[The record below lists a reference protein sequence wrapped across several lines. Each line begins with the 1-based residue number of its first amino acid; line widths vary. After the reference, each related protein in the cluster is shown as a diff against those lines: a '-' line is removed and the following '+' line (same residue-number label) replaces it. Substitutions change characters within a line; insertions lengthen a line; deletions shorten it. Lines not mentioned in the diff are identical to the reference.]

1 MYEGKK
7 TKNMFL
13 TRALEKILAD
23 KEVKKSH
30 HSQLRKACEVALEE
44 IKEESE
50 KLSPPPDSKSD
61 SSTLPPIKSK
71 TSFVEADKYFLPFE
85 LACQSKCPRIVITS
99 LDCLQKLIAYGH
111 LTGSAPDST
120 APGKKLIDRII
131 ETICGCFQGPQTDE
145 GVQLQIIKA
154 LLTAVTSQ
162 HIEIHEGTVLQA
174 VRTCY
179 NIYLASKNLINQ
191 TTAKATLTQMLNVI
205 FARMENQ
212 ALTNHKI
219 SWSLASRKRDRQ
231 LQEAKLMERE
241 RPRQHSQ
248 VTQEQEPD
256 SPQLQ
261 QHVYLPAK
269 GPPREANGPTTPST
283 PTTPTPPREANG
295 PTTPSTPT
303 PTTPTPTQGAT
314 EEEQGEHGMN
324 DSEFSTAE
332 NHQTEAAAA
341 QCAAQRDQETAVEE
355 EEPNYEEKA
364 QEIVQSILQ
373 EVVNTIVGG
382 NSMHLKS
389 HLCLRSVTEVAEDEG
404 ALGSDS
410 ENVHANGIPGTP
422 ISASFTPSLP
432 DDRLS
437 VCSNDT
443 QESGATTGPVPG
455 AKFSHILQKDAFL
468 VFRSLCKLSMK
479 PLSDGPPDPKSHELR
494 SKVLSLQLLLS
505 ILQNAGPVF
514 KTNEM
519 FINAIKQYLCV
530 ALSKNGVSSIPEVFS
545 LSLSIFLTLLS
556 HFKTH
561 LKMQI
566 EVFFKEIFLYI
577 LETSTSSYD
586 HKWMVIQTLTRICA
600 DAQGVVDIYVNYDC
614 DLNAANIFERLVND
628 LSKIAQGRAGHEL
641 GTTPLQEL
649 TLRKKGLECL
659 VSILKCMVEW
669 SKDQYVNPNSQ
680 TSLGQE
686 KPSEQ
691 ETNETKAPETINRYG
706 SINSL
711 DSTASSGIGSYST
724 QMSGTDNPEQFEVLK
739 QQKEIIEQGIDL
751 FNKKPKRGVQY
762 LQEQGML
769 GTTPED
775 LAQFLHQEE
784 RLDSTQVGE
793 FLGDNDRFN
802 KEVMYAYVDQMD
814 FQGKDFVYALRTF
827 LEGFRLPGEAQK
839 IDRLMEKFA
848 ARYLE
853 CNQGQTEFASADTA
867 YVLAYSIIMLTTD
880 LHSPQVKNKMTKE
893 QYIKMNRGI
902 NDSKDLPEEYLS
914 AIYDEIAGKK
924 IAMKETKEITLK
936 SNKHSVA
943 SEKQRRLLYN
953 VEMEQMAK
961 TAKALMEAVSHV
973 QAPFT
978 SATHLEHVRPMFKLA
993 WTPFLAAFSVG
1004 LQDCDDTEVAFL
1016 CLEGIRF
1023 AIRIACIFTIQL
1035 ERDAYIQA
1043 LARFTLLTA
1052 SSGITE
1058 MKQKNID
1065 TIKTLITVAHTD
1077 GNYLGTS
1084 WHEIMKC
1091 ISQLELA
1098 QLIGTGVKARYISG
1112 TVRGKEGFITST
1124 KEQSNDEYLGLG
1136 GTVDRKQILSIQE
1149 SIGETSSQSVVVAVD
1164 RIFTGSTRLD
1174 GNAIVDFVRWLC
1186 AVSMDELA
1194 SPTHPRMFSLQKIVE
1209 ISYYNMGR
1217 IRLQWSRI
1225 WEVIGDHFNKVG
1237 CNPNEDVAIF
1247 AVDSLRQLSMKFLEK
1262 GELANFRFQ
1271 KDFLRPFEHI
1281 MKKNRSPTIRDMVVR
1296 CIAQMVNSQ
1305 AGNIRS
1311 GWKNIFSV
1319 FHLAASDQDESIVEL
1334 AFQTTGH
1341 ISTNVFE
1348 KHFPATI
1355 DSFQDAVKCLSE
1367 FACNASFPDT
1377 SMEAIRLI
1385 RHCAKYVSDRPQAFK
1400 DYTSD
1405 DMNVVPEDRVW
1416 VRGWF
1421 PILFEL
1427 SCIIN
1432 RCKLDVRTRGLT
1444 VMFEVMKT
1452 YGHTFEK
1459 HWWQDLFRIVFRIF
1473 DNMKL
1478 PEQQTEKAE
1487 WMTTTCNHALYAI
1500 SDVFTQYFE
1509 SLSDVLLDDIL
1520 AQLYWCVQQDNE
1532 QLARSGTNCLENVV
1546 ILNGE
1551 KFTPETWDKTCNCM
1565 LDIFK
1570 TTIPHAL
1577 LTWRPAGAEGDP
1589 MTPQDISDRQLDS
1602 ISQKSVDI
1610 QSHSEDQHSINS
1622 AERVAMETRRQ
1633 SQYSTEIQEQRLFS
1647 ALLIKCVVQL
1657 ELIQTIDNMV
1667 FFPATSRKE
1676 DAENLAAAQRDSL
1689 DAADVLVETQDQGMY
1704 HYLTSEQLFKLL
1716 DCLLKSHHFAKAFNA
1731 NNEQRTTLWK
1741 AGFKGKSK
1749 PNLLKQETS
1758 SLACGLRILFRMYT
1772 DDSRQ
1777 TAWEE
1782 VQRQLLN
1789 VCSEAVAYF
1798 LTLTSESHREAWT
1811 NLLLLFLT
1819 KVLKISDDRFKAHAS
1834 RYYPLLCEIM
1844 QIDLI
1849 PELRSVLRKFYLRI
1863 GIVFQIVLLLDM
1875 TVSLQA
1881 TLENKMD
1888 THTSCNANDEY
1899 SVM

>member
-1 MYEGKK
+1 MFEGKK

-23 KEVKKSH
+23 KEVKKAH

-50 KLSPPPDSKSD
+50 KLSPPSGDGKSG

-71 TSFVEADKYFLPFE
+71 TNFIEADKYFLPFE

-131 ETICGCFQGPQTDE
+131 ETICACFQGPQTDE

-212 ALTNHKI
+212 ALTNHKL

-231 LQEAKLMERE
+231 LQEAKQLERE
-241 RPRQHSQ
+241 RHRQHSP
-248 VTQEQEPD
+248 VTQHTEPD

-261 QHVYLPAK
+261 THIHPPAK
-269 GPPREANGPTTPST
+269 GPTQEANGPVTPPTPSVNIPSTPST
-283 PTTPTPPREANG
+283 P
-295 PTTPSTPT
+295 STPA
-303 PTTPTPTQGAT
+303 PEGSSRSVSGEQ
-314 EEEQGEHGMN
+314 EEQGPVYESPDPENGS
-324 DSEFSTAE
+324 DFCVAE
-332 NHQTEAAAA
+332 NEQTEADQATAAA
-341 QCAAQRDQETAVEE
+341 QNAAAQQHPEAGEE
-355 EEPNYEEKA
+355 EEGTPNYEEKA

-373 EVVNTIVGG
+373 EVVNTVAGG
-382 NSMHLKS
+382 HCLDPAN
-389 HLCLRSVTEVAEDEG
+389 LCSDTKESGGEGEPAESEPAEAVTEGTQSSLEDEG
-404 ALGSDS
+404 TLGSDS
-410 ENVHANGIPGTP
+410 EHVHANGIPGTP

-437 VCSNDT
+437 VSSNDT
-443 QESGATTGPVPG
+443 QESGAAPGQPPG

-505 ILQNAGPVF
+505 ILQNAGPIF

-530 ALSKNGVSSIPEVFS
+530 ALSKNGVSSVPEVFE

-600 DAQGVVDIYVNYDC
+600 DAQSVVDIYVNYDC

-628 LSKIAQGRAGHEL
+628 LSKIAQGRGGHEL

-680 TSLGQE
+680 TSLARAGQE

-691 ETNETKAPETINRYG
+691 ESTETKAPETINRYG

-751 FNKKPKRGVQY
+751 FNKKPKRGIQY

-814 FQGKDFVYALRTF
+814 FQGKDFVSALRMF

-853 CNQGQTEFASADTA
+853 CNQGQTLFASADTA

-924 IAMKETKEITLK
+924 IAMKETKELTMK
-936 SNKHSVA
+936 SNKQSVA

-1004 LQDCDDTEVAFL
+1004 LQDCDDTEVASL
-1016 CLEGIRF
+1016 CLEGIRC
-1023 AIRIACIFTIQL
+1023 AIRIACIFSIQL
-1035 ERDAYIQA
+1035 ERDAYVQA

-1052 SSGITE
+1052 SSGISE

-1077 GNYLGTS
+1077 GNYLGNS

-1112 TVRGKEGFITST
+1112 TVRGKEGFVAST
-1124 KEQSNDEYLGLG
+1124 KEQSNDEYLGLVG
-1136 GTVDRKQILSIQE
+1136 GTVDRKQIASIQE

-1174 GNAIVDFVRWLC
+1174 GNAIVDFVRWLSFSC
-1186 AVSMDELA
+1186 AIHTSI
-1194 SPTHPRMFSLQKIVE
+1194 SFS
-1209 ISYYNMGR
+1209 
-1217 IRLQWSRI
+1217 
-1225 WEVIGDHFNKVG
+1225 
-1237 CNPNEDVAIF
+1237 
-1247 AVDSLRQLSMKFLEK
+1247 
-1262 GELANFRFQ
+1262 
-1271 KDFLRPFEHI
+1271 
-1281 MKKNRSPTIRDMVVR
+1281 RSPTIRDMVVR

-1305 AGNIRS
+1305 AANIRS

-1341 ISTNVFE
+1341 IVTNVFE
-1348 KHFPATI
+1348 KHFAATI

-1385 RHCAKYVSDRPQAFK
+1385 RHCAKYVSERPQAFK

-1405 DMNVVPEDRVW
+1405 DMNVAPEDRVW

-1500 SDVFTQYFE
+1500 CDVFTQYFE
-1509 SLSDVLLDDIL
+1509 SLNDVLLDDIL

-1551 KFTPETWDKTCNCM
+1551 KFSPETWDKTCNCM

-1577 LTWRPAGAEGDP
+1577 LTWRPAGAEGEHL
-1589 MTPQDISDRQLDS
+1589 TTQSLSDKQLDS
-1602 ISQKSVDI
+1602 ISQKSLDI
-1610 QSHSEDQHSINS
+1610 QSRSDDQHSISS
-1622 AERVAMETRRQ
+1622 ADRVAMENRRQ
-1633 SQYSTEIQEQRLFS
+1633 SQYSAASGMCEDGSRGRTPTKVQEQRLFS

-1657 ELIQTIDNMV
+1657 ELIQTIDNIV
-1667 FFPATSRKE
+1667 FFPATSKKE
-1676 DAENLAAAQRDSL
+1676 DAENFAAAQRDAVY
-1689 DAADVLVETQDQGMY
+1689 AADVPVETQNQGMY
-1704 HYLTSEQLFKLL
+1704 RYLTSEQLFKLL
-1716 DCLLKSHHFAKAFNA
+1716 DCLLESHRFAKAFNS
-1731 NNEQRTTLWK
+1731 NNEQRTLLWK

-1772 DDSRQ
+1772 DESRQ
-1777 TAWEE
+1777 DAWAE
-1782 VQRQLLN
+1782 VQRRLLN

-1798 LTLTSESHREAWT
+1798 LALTSESHREAWT

-1819 KVLKISDDRFKAHAS
+1819 KVLKISDERFKAHAS

-1844 QIDLI
+1844 QFDLI
-1849 PELRSVLRKFYLRI
+1849 PELRAVLRKFYLRI
-1863 GIVFQIVLLLDM
+1863 GLVFNIAQLPEPQP
-1875 TVSLQA
+1875 TPAEQE
-1881 TLENKMD
+1881 TD
-1888 THTSCNANDEY
+1888 TEVGEEAGEEAQ
-1899 SVM
+1899 

>member
-1 MYEGKK
+1 MFEGKK

-23 KEVKKSH
+23 KEVKKAH
-30 HSQLRKACEVALEE
+30 HSQLRKACEVALG
-44 IKEESE
+44 KPLLYE
-50 KLSPPPDSKSD
+50 KQSSLHGKSS

-71 TSFVEADKYFLPFE
+71 TNFIEADKYFLPFE

-131 ETICGCFQGPQTDE
+131 ETICACFQGPQTDE
-145 GVQLQIIKA
+145 GVQLQIIKVIPNH
-154 LLTAVTSQ
+154 L
-162 HIEIHEGTVLQA
+162 
-174 VRTCY
+174 RTCFI
-179 NIYLASKNLINQ
+179 NI
-191 TTAKATLTQMLNVI
+191 
-205 FARMENQ
+205 
-212 ALTNHKI
+212 
-219 SWSLASRKRDRQ
+219 
-231 LQEAKLMERE
+231 
-241 RPRQHSQ
+241 P
-248 VTQEQEPD
+248 
-256 SPQLQ
+256 
-261 QHVYLPAK
+261 
-269 GPPREANGPTTPST
+269 
-283 PTTPTPPREANG
+283 PTPP
-295 PTTPSTPT
+295 TPT
-303 PTTPTPTQGAT
+303 R
-314 EEEQGEHGMN
+314 EENGSQYCVP
-324 DSEFSTAE
+324 E
-332 NHQTEAAAA
+332 NEQTEADQATAAN
-341 QCAAQRDQETAVEE
+341 T
-355 EEPNYEEKA
+355 PNYEEKA

-373 EVVNTIVGG
+373 DVVNTVAGEPAEAT
-382 NSMHLKS
+382 
-389 HLCLRSVTEVAEDEG
+389 TEGMQNCIEDEG
-404 ALGSDS
+404 ALGSDG
-410 ENVHANGIPGTP
+410 EHVHANGIPGTP
-422 ISASFTPSLP
+422 ISATFTPSLP

-437 VCSNDT
+437 VSSNDT
-443 QESGATTGPVPG
+443 QESGVAPGQPPG

-505 ILQNAGPVF
+505 ILQNAGPIF

-530 ALSKNGVSSIPEVFS
+530 ALSKNGVSSVPEVFE

-577 LETSTSSYD
+577 LETSTSSYE

-600 DAQGVVDIYVNYDC
+600 DAQSVVDIYVNYDC

-691 ETNETKAPETINRYG
+691 ENSDTKAPETINRYG

-751 FNKKPKRGVQY
+751 FNKKPKRGIQY

-814 FQGKDFVYALRTF
+814 FQGKDFVSALRMF

-853 CNQGQTEFASADTA
+853 CNQGQTLFASADTA

-924 IAMKETKEITLK
+924 IAMKETKELTMK
-936 SNKHSVA
+936 SNKQSVA

-953 VEMEQMAK
+953 LEMEQMAK

-978 SATHLEHVRPMFKLA
+978 SATHLEHVRPMFKVTRRHTWA
-993 WTPFLAAFSVG
+993 SFS
-1004 LQDCDDTEVAFL
+1004 QFQRAS
-1016 CLEGIRF
+1016 
-1023 AIRIACIFTIQL
+1023 AL
-1035 ERDAYIQA
+1035 ERDAYVQA

-1077 GNYLGTS
+1077 GNYLGNS

-1124 KEQSNDEYLGLG
+1124 KEQNNDEYLGLVG
-1136 GTVDRKQILSIQE
+1136 GTVDRKQIASIQE

-1237 CNPNEDVAIF
+1237 CNSNEDVAIF

-1305 AGNIRS
+1305 AANIRS

-1341 ISTNVFE
+1341 IVSE
-1348 KHFPATI
+1348 SHSGHFAATI
-1355 DSFQDAVKCLSE
+1355 DSFQDAVKS
-1367 FACNASFPDT
+1367 
-1377 SMEAIRLI
+1377 IRLI

-1405 DMNVVPEDRVW
+1405 DMNVATEDRVW

-1500 SDVFTQYFE
+1500 CDVFTQYFE
-1509 SLSDVLLDDIL
+1509 ALNDVLLDDIL

-1551 KFTPETWDKTCNCM
+1551 KFLLETWDKTCNCM

-1577 LTWRPAGAEGDP
+1577 LTWRPIGADGEH
-1589 MTPQDISDRQLDS
+1589 MTTLSDKQLDS
-1602 ISQKSVDI
+1602 ISQKSLDI
-1610 QSHSEDQHSINS
+1610 QSRSDDQQSISS
-1622 AERVAMETRRQ
+1622 ADRFTTENHRQ
-1633 SQYSTEIQEQRLFS
+1633 SQFISASGIGEDNSRSRTPTKVQEQRLFA

-1657 ELIQTIDNMV
+1657 ELIQTIDNIV
-1667 FFPATSRKE
+1667 FFPATSKKE
-1676 DAENLAAAQRDSL
+1676 DAENFAAAQRDASNP
-1689 DAADVLVETQDQGMY
+1689 ADLPAETQDQGMY
-1704 HYLTSEQLFKLL
+1704 RYLTSQQLFKLL
-1716 DCLLKSHHFAKAFNA
+1716 DCLLESHRFAKAFNS
-1731 NNEQRTTLWK
+1731 NNEQRTLLWK

-1758 SLACGLRILFRMYT
+1758 SLACGLRILFRMYM
-1772 DDSRQ
+1772 DESRQ
-1777 TAWEE
+1777 DAWEE
-1782 VQRQLLN
+1782 VQRRLLN

-1798 LTLTSESHREAWT
+1798 LALTSESHREAWT

-1819 KVLKISDDRFKAHAS
+1819 KVLKISDERFKAHAS

-1844 QIDLI
+1844 QFDLI
-1849 PELRSVLRKFYLRI
+1849 PELRAVLRKFYLRI
-1863 GIVFQIVLLLDM
+1863 GQVFHIAQLPEAEQD
-1875 TVSLQA
+1875 LQPA
-1881 TLENKMD
+1881 GVQQE
-1888 THTSCNANDEY
+1888 SNAELGEEAQ
-1899 SVM
+1899 

>member
-1 MYEGKK
+1 
-7 TKNMFL
+7 MFL

-23 KEVKKSH
+23 KEVKKAH

-44 IKEESE
+44 IKAESE
-50 KLSPPPDSKSD
+50 KLSPPAGDNKSG

-71 TSFVEADKYFLPFE
+71 TNFIEADKYFLPFE

-212 ALTNHKI
+212 AVSGHFSKLIKQNTGLYLHSHHTLVLHMQQMPFLIPCISNHPKGHCLDPVHLC
-219 SWSLASRKRDRQ
+219 SDAKESGGGETEPADVTPNSL
-231 LQEAKLMERE
+231 
-241 RPRQHSQ
+241 
-248 VTQEQEPD
+248 
-256 SPQLQ
+256 
-261 QHVYLPAK
+261 
-269 GPPREANGPTTPST
+269 
-283 PTTPTPPREANG
+283 
-295 PTTPSTPT
+295 
-303 PTTPTPTQGAT
+303 
-314 EEEQGEHGMN
+314 EEE
-324 DSEFSTAE
+324 
-332 NHQTEAAAA
+332 
-341 QCAAQRDQETAVEE
+341 
-355 EEPNYEEKA
+355 
-364 QEIVQSILQ
+364 
-373 EVVNTIVGG
+373 VG
-382 NSMHLKS
+382 
-389 HLCLRSVTEVAEDEG
+389 
-404 ALGSDS
+404 LGSDN

-437 VCSNDT
+437 VSSNDT
-443 QESGATTGPVPG
+443 QESGAPTGPAPG

-505 ILQNAGPVF
+505 ILQNAGPIF

-530 ALSKNGVSSIPEVFS
+530 ALSKNGVSSVPEVFE

-556 HFKTH
+556 NFKTH

-600 DAQGVVDIYVNYDC
+600 DAQSVVDIYVNYDC

-628 LSKIAQGRAGHEL
+628 LSKIAQGRGGHEL

-691 ETNETKAPETINRYG
+691 ESNESKHPETINRYG

-751 FNKKPKRGVQY
+751 FNKKPKRGIQY

-775 LAQFLHQEE
+775 IAQFLHQEE
-784 RLDSTQVGE
+784 RLDSSQAGE

-814 FQGKDFVYALRTF
+814 FQGKDFVSALRMF

-853 CNQGQTEFASADTA
+853 CNQGQTLFASADTA

-924 IAMKETKEITLK
+924 ISMKETKELTLK
-936 SNKHSVA
+936 SNKQSVA

-1004 LQDCDDTEVAFL
+1004 LQDCDDTEVASL
-1016 CLEGIRF
+1016 CLEGIRC

-1035 ERDAYIQA
+1035 ERDAYVQA

-1077 GNYLGTS
+1077 GNYLGNS
-1084 WHEIMKC
+1084 WHEILKC

-1124 KEQSNDEYLGLG
+1124 KEQTSDEYLGIVG
-1136 GTVDRKQILSIQE
+1136 GTVDRKQIASIQE

-1341 ISTNVFE
+1341 IVTNVFE

-1405 DMNVVPEDRVW
+1405 DMNVAPEDRVW

-1452 YGHTFEK
+1452 YGHTYEK

-1500 SDVFTQYFE
+1500 CDVFTQYFE

-1520 AQLYWCVQQDNE
+1520 SQLYWCVQQDNE

-1570 TTIPHAL
+1570 TTIPHVL
-1577 LTWRPAGAEGDP
+1577 LTWRPAGGSGDH
-1589 MTPQDISDRQLDS
+1589 MTQLDS
-1602 ISQKSVDI
+1602 DKQLDSVSQKSVDI
-1610 QSHSEDQHSINS
+1610 HSRSEDQQSISMTVCMCVNVCP
-1622 AERVAMETRRQ
+1622 AEA
-1633 SQYSTEIQEQRLFS
+1633 QEQRLFA

-1657 ELIQTIDNMV
+1657 ELIQTIDNIV
-1667 FFPATSRKE
+1667 FFPATSKKE
-1676 DAENLAAAQRDSL
+1676 DAENFAAAQRDAL
-1689 DAADVLVETQDQGMY
+1689 GADVQVETQDQGMY
-1704 HYLTSEQLFKLL
+1704 RYLTSEQLFKLL
-1716 DCLLKSHHFAKAFNA
+1716 DCLLESHRFAKAFNS
-1731 NNEQRTTLWK
+1731 NNEQRTALWK

-1772 DDSRQ
+1772 DSSRQ
-1777 TAWEE
+1777 DAWEE
-1782 VQRQLLN
+1782 VQRRLLN
-1789 VCSEAVAYF
+1789 VCSDAVAYF

-1819 KVLKISDDRFKAHAS
+1819 KVLKISDDRFKAHATH
-1834 RYYPLLCEIM
+1834 YYPLLCEIM
-1844 QIDLI
+1844 QFDLI
-1849 PELRSVLRKFYLRI
+1849 PELRAVLRKFFLRI
-1863 GIVFQIVLLLDM
+1863 GLVFHIAQ
-1875 TVSLQA
+1875 
-1881 TLENKMD
+1881 TLEPELSSEPNSPQTPQEEKGGRQKKKLQPNV
-1888 THTSCNANDEY
+1888 SCI
-1899 SVM
+1899 

>member
-23 KEVKKSH
+23 KEVKKAH
-30 HSQLRKACEVALEE
+30 HSQLRKACEVALEKTRIE
-44 IKEESE
+44 KEREGY
-50 KLSPPPDSKSD
+50 

-111 LTGSAPDST
+111 LTGSGPDSA

-212 ALTNHKI
+212 AVSPALRRMLRSQESESCVSQCYFDPCILNHSKGQCLKPGHMC
-219 SWSLASRKRDRQ
+219 SDA
-231 LQEAKLMERE
+231 MESAGE
-241 RPRQHSQ
+241 TELPTE
-248 VTQEQEPD
+248 VTE
-256 SPQLQ
+256 
-261 QHVYLPAK
+261 PAK
-269 GPPREANGPTTPST
+269 VINEVITK
-283 PTTPTPPREANG
+283 
-295 PTTPSTPT
+295 
-303 PTTPTPTQGAT
+303 AT
-314 EEEQGEHGMN
+314 
-324 DSEFSTAE
+324 AI
-332 NHQTEAAAA
+332 TEM
-341 QCAAQRDQETAVEE
+341 V
-355 EEPNYEEKA
+355 
-364 QEIVQSILQ
+364 
-373 EVVNTIVGG
+373 
-382 NSMHLKS
+382 
-389 HLCLRSVTEVAEDEG
+389 EDEG
-404 ALGSDS
+404 DS

-422 ISASFTPSLP
+422 ISASFPPSLP

-437 VCSNDT
+437 VSSNDT
-443 QESGATTGPVPG
+443 QELGATTGPVPG

-505 ILQNAGPVF
+505 ILQNAGPIF

-530 ALSKNGVSSIPEVFS
+530 ALSKNGVSSVPEVFE

-691 ETNETKAPETINRYG
+691 ETNETKAPETINQYG

-751 FNKKPKRGVQY
+751 FNKKPKRGIQY

-924 IAMKETKEITLK
+924 IAMKGTKEMTLK

-1077 GNYLGTS
+1077 GNYLGNS

-1112 TVRGKEGFITST
+1112 TVRGKEGFISST
-1124 KEQSNDEYLGLG
+1124 KEQSNDEYLGLGQSG

-1341 ISTNVFE
+1341 ISMNVFE

-1385 RHCAKYVSDRPQAFK
+1385 RHCAKYVSDRPQVN
-1400 DYTSD
+1400 YTSD

-1509 SLSDVLLDDIL
+1509 TLSDVLLDDIL
-1520 AQLYWCVQQDNE
+1520 SQLYWCVQQDNE

-1551 KFTPETWDKTCNCM
+1551 KFTPEIWDKTCNCM

-1577 LTWRPAGAEGDP
+1577 LTWRLAGAEGDP
-1589 MTPQDISDRQLDS
+1589 MTPQD
-1602 ISQKSVDI
+1602 
-1610 QSHSEDQHSINS
+1610 
-1622 AERVAMETRRQ
+1622 
-1633 SQYSTEIQEQRLFS
+1633 EQRLFS
-1647 ALLIKCVVQL
+1647 GLLIKCVVQL

-1676 DAENLAAAQRDSL
+1676 DAENLAAAQRDAL
-1689 DAADVLVETQDQGMY
+1689 DAADVRVETQDQGMY
-1704 HYLTSEQLFKLL
+1704 RYLTSEQLFKLL
-1716 DCLLKSHHFAKAFNA
+1716 DCLLESHRFAKAFNSS
-1731 NNEQRTTLWK
+1731 NEQRTTLWK

-1758 SLACGLRILFRMYT
+1758 SLACGLRILFRMYS

-1844 QIDLI
+1844 QVDLI
-1849 PELRSVLRKFYLRI
+1849 PELRTVLRKFYLRI
-1863 GIVFQIVLLLDM
+1863 GIVFQIAQLPGPP
-1875 TVSLQA
+1875 A
-1881 TLENKMD
+1881 EPEPELEVEVERGEV
-1888 THTSCNANDEY
+1888 AGEEAQ
-1899 SVM
+1899 

>member
-23 KEVKKSH
+23 KEVKKAH

-111 LTGSAPDST
+111 LTGSGPDSA
-120 APGKKLIDRII
+120 APGKKLMDRII

-212 ALTNHKI
+212 AL
-219 SWSLASRKRDRQ
+219 
-231 LQEAKLMERE
+231 QEAKQMERE
-241 RPRQHSQ
+241 KHRQHSP

-261 QHVYLPAK
+261 QHTYPTAK
-269 GPPREANGPTTPST
+269 GLPREGEPGAVYESTDPENG
-283 PTTPTPPREANG
+283 
-295 PTTPSTPT
+295 
-303 PTTPTPTQGAT
+303 
-314 EEEQGEHGMN
+314 
-324 DSEFSTAE
+324 TAE
-332 NHQTEAAAA
+332 NHQTEA
-341 QCAAQRDQETAVEE
+341 DQPTGLDAMEPAGETELPTE
-355 EEPNYEEKA
+355 
-364 QEIVQSILQ
+364 
-373 EVVNTIVGG
+373 
-382 NSMHLKS
+382 
-389 HLCLRSVTEVAEDEG
+389 VTEPAEGINEVINKATTITEVTEMVEDEG
-404 ALGSDS
+404 DS

-422 ISASFTPSLP
+422 ISASFPPSLP

-437 VCSNDT
+437 VSSNDT

-505 ILQNAGPVF
+505 ILQNAGPIF

-530 ALSKNGVSSIPEVFS
+530 ALSKNGVSSVPEVFE

-691 ETNETKAPETINRYG
+691 ETNETKASETINRYG

-751 FNKKPKRGVQY
+751 FNKKPKRGIQY

-769 GTTPED
+769 GTTPEE

-924 IAMKETKEITLK
+924 IAMKGTKEITLK

-1035 ERDAYIQA
+1035 ERDAYVQA

-1077 GNYLGTS
+1077 GNYLGNS
-1084 WHEIMKC
+1084 WHEPVMC
-1091 ISQLELA
+1091 L
-1098 QLIGTGVKARYISG
+1098 T
-1112 TVRGKEGFITST
+1112 
-1124 KEQSNDEYLGLG
+1124 
-1136 GTVDRKQILSIQE
+1136 IQH
-1149 SIGETSSQSVVVAVD
+1149 V
-1164 RIFTGSTRLD
+1164 
-1174 GNAIVDFVRWLC
+1174 
-1186 AVSMDELA
+1186 
-1194 SPTHPRMFSLQKIVE
+1194 
-1209 ISYYNMGR
+1209 
-1217 IRLQWSRI
+1217 
-1225 WEVIGDHFNKVG
+1225 
-1237 CNPNEDVAIF
+1237 
-1247 AVDSLRQLSMKFLEK
+1247 
-1262 GELANFRFQ
+1262 
-1271 KDFLRPFEHI
+1271 
-1281 MKKNRSPTIRDMVVR
+1281 
-1296 CIAQMVNSQ
+1296 
-1305 AGNIRS
+1305 
-1311 GWKNIFSV
+1311 
-1319 FHLAASDQDESIVEL
+1319 
-1334 AFQTTGH
+1334 
-1341 ISTNVFE
+1341 
-1348 KHFPATI
+1348 
-1355 DSFQDAVKCLSE
+1355 
-1367 FACNASFPDT
+1367 
-1377 SMEAIRLI
+1377 
-1385 RHCAKYVSDRPQAFK
+1385 
-1400 DYTSD
+1400 
-1405 DMNVVPEDRVW
+1405 
-1416 VRGWF
+1416 
-1421 PILFEL
+1421 
-1427 SCIIN
+1427 
-1432 RCKLDVRTRGLT
+1432 
-1444 VMFEVMKT
+1444 
-1452 YGHTFEK
+1452 
-1459 HWWQDLFRIVFRIF
+1459 
-1473 DNMKL
+1473 
-1478 PEQQTEKAE
+1478 
-1487 WMTTTCNHALYAI
+1487 
-1500 SDVFTQYFE
+1500 
-1509 SLSDVLLDDIL
+1509 
-1520 AQLYWCVQQDNE
+1520 
-1532 QLARSGTNCLENVV
+1532 
-1546 ILNGE
+1546 
-1551 KFTPETWDKTCNCM
+1551 
-1565 LDIFK
+1565 
-1570 TTIPHAL
+1570 
-1577 LTWRPAGAEGDP
+1577 
-1589 MTPQDISDRQLDS
+1589 
-1602 ISQKSVDI
+1602 
-1610 QSHSEDQHSINS
+1610 
-1622 AERVAMETRRQ
+1622 
-1633 SQYSTEIQEQRLFS
+1633 
-1647 ALLIKCVVQL
+1647 
-1657 ELIQTIDNMV
+1657 
-1667 FFPATSRKE
+1667 
-1676 DAENLAAAQRDSL
+1676 
-1689 DAADVLVETQDQGMY
+1689 
-1704 HYLTSEQLFKLL
+1704 
-1716 DCLLKSHHFAKAFNA
+1716 
-1731 NNEQRTTLWK
+1731 
-1741 AGFKGKSK
+1741 
-1749 PNLLKQETS
+1749 
-1758 SLACGLRILFRMYT
+1758 
-1772 DDSRQ
+1772 
-1777 TAWEE
+1777 
-1782 VQRQLLN
+1782 
-1789 VCSEAVAYF
+1789 
-1798 LTLTSESHREAWT
+1798 
-1811 NLLLLFLT
+1811 
-1819 KVLKISDDRFKAHAS
+1819 
-1834 RYYPLLCEIM
+1834 
-1844 QIDLI
+1844 
-1849 PELRSVLRKFYLRI
+1849 
-1863 GIVFQIVLLLDM
+1863 
-1875 TVSLQA
+1875 
-1881 TLENKMD
+1881 
-1888 THTSCNANDEY
+1888 
-1899 SVM
+1899 

>member
-1 MYEGKK
+1 MFEGKK

-23 KEVKKSH
+23 KEVKKAH
-30 HSQLRKACEVALEE
+30 HSQLRKACEVALGE
-44 IKEESE
+44 
-50 KLSPPPDSKSD
+50 LYSKSG

-71 TSFVEADKYFLPFE
+71 TNFIEADKYFLPFE

-131 ETICGCFQGPQTDE
+131 ETICACFQGPQTDE

-212 ALTNHKI
+212 AL
-219 SWSLASRKRDRQ
+219 
-231 LQEAKLMERE
+231 QEAKQLERE
-241 RPRQHSQ
+241 RHRQHSP
-248 VTQEQEPD
+248 VTQHTEPD

-261 QHVYLPAK
+261 THIHPPAK
-269 GPPREANGPTTPST
+269 GQAQEANGPVTPPTPSLTIPSTPST
-283 PTTPTPPREANG
+283 P
-295 PTTPSTPT
+295 STPAT
-303 PTTPTPTQGAT
+303 PAQESSSRTVSGEQ
-314 EEEQGEHGMN
+314 EEQREQEEQGEQGPVYESPDPEN
-324 DSEFSTAE
+324 GSDFCVAE
-332 NHQTEAAAA
+332 NEQTEADQATAAA
-341 QCAAQRDQETAVEE
+341 QSKTDYRD
-355 EEPNYEEKA
+355 
-364 QEIVQSILQ
+364 LF
-373 EVVNTIVGG
+373 
-382 NSMHLKS
+382 H
-389 HLCLRSVTEVAEDEG
+389 C
-404 ALGSDS
+404 
-410 ENVHANGIPGTP
+410 
-422 ISASFTPSLP
+422 SAW
-432 DDRLS
+432 
-437 VCSNDT
+437 
-443 QESGATTGPVPG
+443 

-505 ILQNAGPVF
+505 ILQNAGPIF

-530 ALSKNGVSSIPEVFS
+530 ALSKNGVSSVPEVFE

-600 DAQGVVDIYVNYDC
+600 DAQSVVDIYVNYDC

-628 LSKIAQGRAGHEL
+628 LSKIAQGRGGHEL
-641 GTTPLQEL
+641 GTTPLQVIVL
-649 TLRKKGLECL
+649 FFLNLLSDLEKE
-659 VSILKCMVEW
+659 S
-669 SKDQYVNPNSQ
+669 
-680 TSLGQE
+680 T
-686 KPSEQ
+686 
-691 ETNETKAPETINRYG
+691 ETKAPETINRYG

-751 FNKKPKRGVQY
+751 FNKKPKRGIQY

-814 FQGKDFVYALRTF
+814 FQGKDFVSALRMF

-853 CNQGQTEFASADTA
+853 CNQGQTLFASADTA

-924 IAMKETKEITLK
+924 IAMKETKELTMK
-936 SNKHSVA
+936 SNKQSVA

-1004 LQDCDDTEVAFL
+1004 LQDCDDTEVASL
-1016 CLEGIRF
+1016 CLEGIRC
-1023 AIRIACIFTIQL
+1023 AIRIACIFSIQL
-1035 ERDAYIQA
+1035 ERDAYVQA

-1052 SSGITE
+1052 SSGISE

-1077 GNYLGTS
+1077 GNYLGNS

-1136 GTVDRKQILSIQE
+1136 TVDRKQIASIQE

-1237 CNPNEDVAIF
+1237 CNSNEDVAIF

-1305 AGNIRS
+1305 AANIRS

-1341 ISTNVFE
+1341 IVTNVFE
-1348 KHFPATI
+1348 KHFAATI

-1385 RHCAKYVSDRPQAFK
+1385 RHCAKYVSERPQAFK

-1405 DMNVVPEDRVW
+1405 DMNVAPEDRVW

-1478 PEQQTEKAE
+1478 IPCLCCGNKAE

-1500 SDVFTQYFE
+1500 CDVFTQYFE

-1551 KFTPETWDKTCNCM
+1551 KFSLETWDKTCNCM

-1577 LTWRPAGAEGDP
+1577 LTWRPAGADGDHL
-1589 MTPQDISDRQLDS
+1589 TAQSFL
-1602 ISQKSVDI
+1602 SV
-1610 QSHSEDQHSINS
+1610 
-1622 AERVAMETRRQ
+1622 RP
-1633 SQYSTEIQEQRLFS
+1633 TEVQEQRLFA

-1657 ELIQTIDNMV
+1657 ELIQTIDNIV
-1667 FFPATSRKE
+1667 FFPATSKKE
-1676 DAENLAAAQRDSL
+1676 DAENFAAAQRD
-1689 DAADVLVETQDQGMY
+1689 AVVIADVPVEIQDQGMY
-1704 HYLTSEQLFKLL
+1704 RYLTSEQLFKLL
-1716 DCLLKSHHFAKAFNA
+1716 DCLLESHRFAKAFNS
-1731 NNEQRTTLWK
+1731 NNEQRTLLWK

-1772 DDSRQ
+1772 DESRQ
-1777 TAWEE
+1777 DAWEE
-1782 VQRQLLN
+1782 VQRRLLN

-1798 LTLTSESHREAWT
+1798 LALTSESHREAWT

-1819 KVLKISDDRFKAHAS
+1819 KVLKISDERFKAHAS

-1844 QIDLI
+1844 QFDLI
-1849 PELRSVLRKFYLRI
+1849 PELRAVLRKFYLRI
-1863 GIVFQIVLLLDM
+1863 GP
-1875 TVSLQA
+1875 VSPSGPSTWLMPN
-1881 TLENKMD
+1881 T
-1888 THTSCNANDEY
+1888 
-1899 SVM
+1899 